1 MCSYRNEKLKKY
13 VERSNEKLLNSVG
26 GEGILGSE
34 KKKKGVL
41 EVRNKN
47 FMGKSLHIALEENV
61 RSEEPRN
68 F

>member
-47 FMGKSLHIALEENV
+47 FLGKSLHIALEGNV